1 MILQLQD
8 TLGRFVGALG
18 NVGQLKIACVTFLF
32 GS

>member
-18 NVGQLKIACVTFLF
+18 NVRAVRVLWRLF
-32 GS
+32 NGSC